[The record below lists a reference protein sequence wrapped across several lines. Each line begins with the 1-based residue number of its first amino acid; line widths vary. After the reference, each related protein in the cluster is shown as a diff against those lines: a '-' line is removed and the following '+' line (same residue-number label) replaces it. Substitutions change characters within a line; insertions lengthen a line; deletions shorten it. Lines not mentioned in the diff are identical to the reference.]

1 MPFCVLA
8 SMCQFGFGFEVK
20 WLAVIRLKVTGYWS
34 KVFRLRVIRFYP
46 FYKKGDDGMKS
57 IKMIRELNERLCDIT
72 VILSDAKRVKDET
85 GENPLPYDVYKAL
98 CDERRKIRDEL
109 ANI

>member
-1 MPFCVLA
+1 MNN
-8 SMCQFGFGFEVK
+8 
-20 WLAVIRLKVTGYWS
+20 
-34 KVFRLRVIRFYP
+34 
-46 FYKKGDDGMKS
+46 
-57 IKMIRELNERLCDIT
+57 IKTIRELNERLCDIT

-98 CDERRKIRDEL
+98 CDERRKIRIGL